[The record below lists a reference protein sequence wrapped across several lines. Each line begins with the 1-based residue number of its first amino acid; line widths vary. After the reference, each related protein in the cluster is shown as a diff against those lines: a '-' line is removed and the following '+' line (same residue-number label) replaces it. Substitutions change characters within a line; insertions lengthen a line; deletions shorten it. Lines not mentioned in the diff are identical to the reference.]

1 MEVVNN
7 RVAIVSNATDE
18 IGAAISSRLAKKGAT
33 VICSGADQ
41 DSVDSLV
48 ARIKSEGGQAIGLVM
63 ESTDSAQVKAS
74 VARVVADFGRVDILV
89 NNVDAQ
95 DGAKISEISDDQWQ
109 DSLNINLSPIFYFC
123 REVLPIMGENKY
135 GRIVNIGSLEYIGW
149 PGKSNYSAAKSAIF
163 GLTRSLA
170 LESAKDDVTVN
181 CVAKGDV
188 KAADMSDEDCER
200 MAKRIPVQKI
210 GTAEDVARTV
220 GFFASD
226 TSKYVTGQT
235 FFVCGGKSAYFSMSI

>member
-18 IGAAISSRLAKKGAT
+18 IGAAISSRLAKNGAT

-48 ARIKSEGGQAIGLVM
+48 ARIKSEGGQAIGQVM
-63 ESTDSAQVKAS
+63 DNTDPAQVKAF
-74 VARVVADFGRVDILV
+74 VGRVVDDFGRVDILI

-95 DGAKISEISDDQWQ
+95 NGAAIREISDDRWQ
-109 DSLNINLSPIFYFC
+109 DSININLSPVFYFC
-123 REVLPIMGENKY
+123 REVLPVMCENKY
-135 GRIVNIGSLEYIGW
+135 GRIVNLSNLEYIGL
-149 PGKSNYSAAKSAIF
+149 PGLSNYAAAKSAIF

-181 CVAKGDV
+181 CVAKGDI
-188 KAADMSDEDCER
+188 KSADMSDEDCEK
-200 MAKRIPVQKI
+200 MAKRIPVKKM
-210 GTAEDVARTV
+210 GSADDVARTV

>member
-33 VICSGADQ
+33 VICSGTDQ

-48 ARIKSEGGQAIGLVM
+48 ARIKSEGGQAIGLVID
-63 ESTDSAQVKAS
+63 STDAVQVKAS
-74 VARVVADFGRVDILV
+74 VARVVADYGRVDILI
-89 NNVDAQ
+89 NNVDLQ
-95 DGAKISEISDDQWQ
+95 NGATIRDVSDESWQ
-109 DSLNINLSPIFYFC
+109 AGIDTNLNPIFYFC
-123 REVLPIMGENKY
+123 REVLPVMCENKY
-135 GRIVNIGSLEYIGW
+135 GRIVNLSSLEYIGL
-149 PGKSNYSAAKSAIF
+149 PGQSNYAAAKSAIF

-181 CVAKGDV
+181 CVAKGDI
-188 KAADMSDEDCER
+188 KSAAMSDDDCEK
-200 MAKRIPVQKI
+200 MAKRIPVQKM
-210 GTAEDVARTV
+210 GSADDVARTV

>member
-18 IGAAISSRLAKKGAT
+18 IGAAISSRLAQKGAT
-33 VICSGADQ
+33 VICSGTDQ

-63 ESTDSAQVKAS
+63 DSTDPAQVKAS
-74 VARVVADFGRVDILV
+74 VARVVADYGRVDILV
-89 NNVDAQ
+89 NNVDAPN
-95 DGAKISEISDDQWQ
+95 GAAIREISDDQWQ
-109 DSLNINLSPIFYFC
+109 DGININLNPIFYFC
-123 REVLPIMGENKY
+123 REVLPVMCENKY
-135 GRIVNIGSLEYIGW
+135 GRIINLSSLEYIGLS
-149 PGKSNYSAAKSAIF
+149 GISNYAAAKSAIF

-181 CVAKGDV
+181 CVAKGDI
-188 KAADMSDEDCER
+188 KSAAMSDEDCEK
-200 MAKRIPVQKI
+200 MAKRIPVQKM
-210 GTAEDVARTV
+210 GSADDVARTV

>member
-18 IGAAISSRLAKKGAT
+18 IGAAISARLAEKGAT
-33 VICSGADQ
+33 VICSGIDQ

-48 ARIKSEGGQAIGLVM
+48 ARIKSEGGQAIGLVID
-63 ESTDSAQVKAS
+63 STDAVQVKAS
-74 VARVVADFGRVDILV
+74 VGRVVADFGRVDILI
-89 NNVDAQ
+89 NNVDLQ
-95 DGAKISEISDDQWQ
+95 NGATIRDVSDETWQ
-109 DSLNINLSPIFYFC
+109 AGIDTNLNPIFYFC
-123 REVLPIMGENKY
+123 REVLPVMCENKY
-135 GRIVNIGSLEYIGW
+135 GRIVNLSSLEYIGL
-149 PGKSNYSAAKSAIF
+149 PGQSNYAAAKSAIF

-181 CVAKGDV
+181 CVARGDI
-188 KAADMSDEDCER
+188 KNATMSDEDCEK
-200 MAKRIPVQKI
+200 MAKRIPVQKM
-210 GTAEDVARTV
+210 GSADDVARTV
-220 GFFASD
+220 GFFASE

>member
-7 RVAIVSNATDE
+7 RVAIVSNATDL
-18 IGAAISSRLAKKGAT
+18 IGAAISSRLAQKGAT
-33 VICSGADQ
+33 VICSGTDQ

-63 ESTDSAQVKAS
+63 DSTDPAQVKAS
-74 VARVVADFGRVDILV
+74 VARVVADYGRVDILV
-89 NNVDAQ
+89 NNVDAPN
-95 DGAKISEISDDQWQ
+95 GAAIREISDDQWQ
-109 DSLNINLSPIFYFC
+109 DGININLNPIFYFC
-123 REVLPIMGENKY
+123 REVLPVMCENKY
-135 GRIVNIGSLEYIGW
+135 GRIINLSSLEYIGL
-149 PGKSNYSAAKSAIF
+149 PGISNYAAAKSAIF

-181 CVAKGDV
+181 CVAKGDI
-188 KAADMSDEDCER
+188 KSAAMSDEDCEK
-200 MAKRIPVQKI
+200 MAKRIPVQKM
-210 GTAEDVARTV
+210 GTADDVARTV